1 MLGEQVHIEHVMS
14 EESEEGNTM
23 PEPLIIEAFEVRAS
37 FSRRFTVGDWWA
49 LPPHRRV
56 PSPVPHAS
64 CAVSLTISLM
74 FSSSPQHYAVLYI
87 KYMQIFKKL
96 EACYDSMVHP
106 QKRIDIK
113 MTLELVIRRVVEL
126 RHMLVKWNPP
136 NPDVTVDAGD
146 QVRCPMG
153 DG

>member
-1 MLGEQVHIEHVMS
+1 M
-14 EESEEGNTM
+14 
-23 PEPLIIEAFEVRAS
+23 
-37 FSRRFTVGDWWA
+37 
-49 LPPHRRV
+49 
-56 PSPVPHAS
+56 
-64 CAVSLTISLM
+64 
-74 FSSSPQHYAVLYI
+74 LYI

-106 QKRIDIK
+106 QKRIDVK

-146 QVRCPMG
+146 QVRPVPDRRIG
-153 DG
+153 